1 MGLRVY
7 SDIVKRAV
15 ENYGDKTAMIISRDG
30 KYKCWSFNQF
40 KDQINAL
47 AEALQKRGFT
57 SDSRGI
63 VIGANT
69 PEWVIAYHTVFLAGS
84 CTVPVDPNLPV
95 DELEEILVRSEAEV
109 VFCDKQY
116 LPLFEKLQE
125 KYPNLKTIVLL
136 TGGSEKK
143 GKSFTFQELTAQG
156 TGAVS
161 VFDRQFHPDDPMAIL
176 FTSGTTGQSKGV
188 VLTQKNFCG
197 PAEYGF
203 DMMGVTS
210 DDRVMA
216 VLPLYHVFGFAA
228 TVAGGMMNGVDVV
241 FIPEIKGPLIVK
253 AMNDLGVT
261 TLPAVPQMLT
271 LMLENILR
279 NVSEKGAV
287 MSSLFR
293 IMLKISGLFYPILGR
308 SFQRKLF
315 RQVHDGFGG
324 KFAKIISGGASLDPR
339 SYRIYQNLGFDI
351 VEGYGLT
358 ETFGPVTL
366 CPVAGQV
373 QGSVGVIMGENEV
386 KIASPDKDGWG
397 EVLFRGDSVFQGYLN
412 DSEKTAEV
420 FDDEGWFCTGDRG
433 RLNADGYLTLSGR
446 LKDIIVLDSGKNVY
460 PDELEHYYE
469 SSELIEEI
477 AVFAL
482 EESGTTIV
490 GAVVV
495 PVPLHRAGTMEE
507 MIHDVEVEMKRLSAN
522 RPDYKRVGSFV
533 CSEHALPRTSTK
545 KVQKHLLP
553 ELYRELKS
561 GVTLAP
567 ARLTAVD
574 TLLMESD
581 AYRLVSRL
589 ITEVADRNIS
599 EDELTPEREL
609 LTDLGIDSLRLLEL
623 AAGIEKAS
631 GVVINEN
638 DLIAVTTITD
648 LVQIVESAKP
658 GAALSLSEQLHLT
671 DGEASDFIDTKGV
684 LASSAL
690 WGIKNISRLLWGFRI
705 EGVENIPAEGPLI
718 FASNHE
724 SLFDGF
730 WLYSALPGA
739 VRKKSYVL
747 LKSELVKARFVSQL
761 GDGINYISVER
772 DGDIITPLKKAYS
785 ALKAGKNIVIFPEGT
800 RTTDGTVHQFR
811 SGVGILLRET
821 GAKVVPVSLIN
832 ANSKWPKGKY
842 PQLFA
847 GWKARPVL
855 RIGAPLTL
863 EELGHTKEC
872 SEVDIA
878 ASIRD
883 VVVSQRGRG

>member
-15 ENYGDKTAMIISRDG
+15 ENFGDKTAMIISRDG

-40 KDQINAL
+40 KDQVNAV
-47 AEALQKRGFT
+47 AEALVDRGFSRT
-57 SDSRGI
+57 SRGI

-69 PEWVIAYHTVFLAGS
+69 PEWVIAYHAIFFAGS
-84 CTVPVDPNLPV
+84 CTVPVDPNLPA
-95 DELEEILVRSEAEV
+95 DELEEILARSEAEA
-109 VFCDKQY
+109 VFCDAQY
-116 LPLFEKLQE
+116 LPFFERLRE
-125 KYPNLKTIVLL
+125 KYPKL
-136 TGGSEKK
+136 TTVVQLVGSSPKNQ
-143 GKSFTFQELTAQG
+143 SVTFSELIARGNG
-156 TGAVS
+156 TFS
-161 VFDRQFHPDDPMAIL
+161 LFDRQFQPDDPMAVL

-210 DDRVMA
+210 EDRVMA

-228 TVAGGMMNGVDVV
+228 TIAGGMMNGVDVV
-241 FIPEIKGPLIVK
+241 FIAEIKGPLIVK
-253 AMNDLGVT
+253 AMNDLRVT

-271 LMLENILR
+271 LMLESILR
-279 NVSEKGAV
+279 NVSEKGV
-287 MSSLFR
+287 ITRKLFEL
-293 IMLKISGLFYPILGR
+293 MLKLSGTLYPVLGR

-315 RQVHDGFGG
+315 KQVHEGFGG
-324 KFAKIISGGASLDPR
+324 KFCKIISGGASLDPH

-386 KIASPDKDGWG
+386 KIASPDEDGWG

-412 DSEKTAEV
+412 DREKTAAV

-433 RLNADGYLTLSGR
+433 RLDSQGYLTLSGR

-469 SSELIEEI
+469 SSHLIEEI

-482 EESGTTIV
+482 NENGVTTV

-495 PVPLHRAGTMEE
+495 PVPLHRAGSMEE
-507 MIHDVEVEMKRLSAN
+507 MVHDIEAEMKRLSAN
-522 RPDYKRVGSFV
+522 RPDYKRVASFV

-545 KVQKHLLP
+545 KLQKHLLP
-553 ELYRELKS
+553 DLYRELKK
-561 GVTLAP
+561 GVAIVPT
-567 ARLTAVD
+567 RVTAVD
-574 TLLMESD
+574 TLLMESPVYQAVCSSIRD
-581 AYRLVSRL
+581 
-589 ITEVADRNIS
+589 VADHKIS

-623 AAGIEKAS
+623 AALIEKKF
-631 GVVINEN
+631 GVVIDEN
-638 DLIAVTTITD
+638 DLITVTTIAD
-648 LVQIVESAKP
+648 LVKLVEDAKP
-658 GAALSLSEQLHLT
+658 GTALSLSEQLHLT
-671 DGEASDFIDTKGV
+671 EETPEEFSDKLGIAASI
-684 LASSAL
+684 AL
-690 WGIKNISRLLWGFRI
+690 WAMKNLSRLLWGLKI
-705 EGVENIPAEGPLI
+705 EGVENIPADGPLI
-718 FASNHE
+718 FAANHE
-724 SLFDGF
+724 SMFDGF
-730 WLYSALPGA
+730 WVYSALPGMI
-739 VRKKSYVL
+739 RKRSYVL
-747 LKSELVKARFVSQL
+747 LKSELAKARFLSHL
-761 GDGINYISVER
+761 GDGINYIPVER
-772 DGDIITPLKKAYS
+772 DGDILTPLRRAFFS
-785 ALKAGKNIVIFPEGT
+785 LKAGKNILIFPEGT
-800 RTTDGTVHQFR
+800 RSTDGEVHQFR

-821 GAKVVPVSLIN
+821 DARVVPVSLIN

-842 PQLFA
+842 PQIFE
-847 GWKARPVL
+847 GWKERPLL

-863 EELGHTKEC
+863 SELGHTKES

-878 ASIRD
+878 AAIRD
-883 VVVSQRGRG
+883 RVVSQRGSH